1 MNRLCVLALVAAL
14 VGAAGGAAAD
24 VPYPV
29 CGRCYQVC
37 DKNGCHWVCPDINP
51 ACWGRYQELRL
62 QARLLR
68 RTQFGFGDSRTLLA
82 LARLEGQMANVLA
95 LLELQGPSGGCGPW
109 GCPAQPLPPIASP
122 FWWGAGDPS
131 DAPVTIPSPS
141 AGGVLPPSPAAPP
154 QTQPVYGTP
163 PRLAPTQ
170 PPAWSQPVQQAA
182 PWVSRPQGTRAPGV
196 VSFTSPR

>member
-109 GCPAQPLPPIASP
+109 GCPAQPLQPIASP

-131 DAPVTIPSPS
+131 DARSRS
-141 AGGVLPPSPAAPP
+141 LHQARGGSC
-154 QTQPVYGTP
+154 P
-163 PRLAPTQ
+163 PRRRRPHRRSRFTG
-170 PPAWSQPVQQAA
+170 PHPALLQLNPRRGRSLS
-182 PWVSRPQGTRAPGV
+182 SRRRHG
-196 VSFTSPR
+196 